1 MVFQVSLVN
10 LINLVIIVTGM
21 SISCMCFL
29 HIKASLNL
37 VNKQFRH
44 SFLIIFSLLFLYIR
58 IHLFRHI
65 LDGIPGTGVR
75 YALEIIPF
83 FEIITVS
90 IMPYTMNLLLMSVT
104 GTDKTGSWLKTLMK
118 IMLAVH
124 MVLLLAG
131 CLSGLFYYYDEN
143 NIYHRSSGYII
154 CNIIPFLMMIINMIL
169 LVWHGKNISLRV
181 KIAFWIYIIVPLVAI
196 IIQNIFYGIQYIIFS
211 MAVCSVF
218 MYLVILREQA
228 DQYKKQN
235 KSILRLQ
242 NGIIL
247 VMADL
252 VESRDKRTGSHLR
265 KTAEY
270 ARIIIDQM
278 KKHGVYTDQLTD
290 TFVEDVI
297 HSAPLHDI
305 GKIHVPDAIL
315 NKPGKLTDEEYEEI
329 KKHTI
334 AGRDI
339 INSAIEMMSEENS
352 GYLKEARTLAY
363 CHHEK
368 WDGTGYP
375 QGLSG
380 EQIPLSARI
389 MAIADMF
396 DALLSERSYKQV
408 FSFEEA
414 MDIIKKESGTH
425 FDPRIIEAFVS
436 AEMEI
441 HKLLCSEIG

>member
-1 MVFQVSLVN
+1 MLFHISLVDIIN
-10 LINLVIIVTGM
+10 IVLIATGM

-29 HIKASLNL
+29 HVKVSPSLGNT
-37 VNKQFRH
+37 KFRRC
-44 SFLIIFSLLFLYIR
+44 FLIIFSLLFLYIL
-58 IHLFRHI
+58 IHLFREI
-65 LDGIPGTGVR
+65 LEGLPGKATR
-75 YALEIIPF
+75 YVLEIIPLL
-83 FEIITVS
+83 ETITVS
-90 IMPYTMNLLLMSVT
+90 ILPYTMSQLLMSVT
-104 GTDKTGSWLKTLMK
+104 GTDITGKWLKKLML
-118 IMLAVH
+118 ILLVVQF
-124 MVLLLAG
+124 VLLLAG
-131 CLSGLFYYYDEN
+131 SPFGLFYYYDQN
-143 NIYHRSSGYII
+143 NIYHRSPGYII
-154 CNIIPFLMMIINMIL
+154 SNIIPFLMMIINMIL
-169 LVWHGKNISLRV
+169 LVWHGKNITLRV
-181 KIAFWIYIIVPLVAI
+181 KVAFWVYLIMPLIAI
-196 IIQNIFYGIQYIIFS
+196 IIQNMFYGIQYIIFS
-211 MAVCSVF
+211 MVAGSVF
-218 MYLVILREQA
+218 MYVIIIREQA
-228 DQYKKQN
+228 DRYKKQN

-247 VMADL
+247 VMAEL

-270 ARIIIDQM
+270 VRIIIEQM

-290 TFVEDVI
+290 TFIQDVI

-329 KKHTI
+329 KKHTT

-396 DALLSERSYKQV
+396 DALMSERSYKQV
-408 FSFEEA
+408 YSFEEA

-425 FDPRIIEAFVS
+425 FDPHIAEVFVS
-436 AEMEI
+436 AGNEI
-441 HKLLCSEIG
+441 YPKE

>member
-1 MVFQVSLVN
+1 MIFHISLVD
-10 LINLVIIVTGM
+10 LINIVMIAAGM

-37 VNKQFRH
+37 GDKKFRH
-44 SFLIIFSLLFLYIR
+44 SFLIIFSLLFLYIFTHMLR
-58 IHLFRHI
+58 QV
-65 LDGIPGTGVR
+65 LDDMPGTGIR
-75 YALEIIPF
+75 YALEIIPII
-83 FEIITVS
+83 EIITVS
-90 IMPYTMNLLLMSVT
+90 ITPYTMNQLLMSVT
-104 GTDKTGSWLKTLMK
+104 RTDITEKWLKNLMK
-118 IMLAVH
+118 A
-124 MVLLLAG
+124 LLAAQIILVLVG
-131 CLSGLFYYYDEN
+131 GPCGLFYHYDQN
-143 NIYHRSSGYII
+143 NVYHRSSGYFIS
-154 CNIIPFLMMIINMIL
+154 NIIPLLILITNMIL
-169 LVWHGKNISLRV
+169 LVWNGKNITLRV
-181 KIAFWIYIIVPLVAI
+181 KIAFWVYIIMPLIAI
-196 IIQNIFYGIQYIIFS
+196 VIQNMFYGIQYIIFS
-211 MAVCSVF
+211 MVAGSVF

-228 DQYKKQN
+228 DQYKRQN
-235 KSILRLQ
+235 KSISRMQ
-242 NGIIL
+242 SGIIL
-247 VMADL
+247 VMAEL

-270 ARIIIDQM
+270 ARIIIEQM

-290 TFVEDVI
+290 SFIKDVI

-305 GKIHVPDAIL
+305 GKIHVPDSIL

-329 KKHTI
+329 KKHTT

-339 INSAIEMMSEENS
+339 INSAIDMVSEENS
-352 GYLKEARTLAY
+352 GYLNEARNLAY

-396 DALLSERSYKQV
+396 DALMSERSYKQV
-408 FSFEEA
+408 FSFEDA
-414 MDIIKKESGTH
+414 MNIIKKESGTH

-436 AEMEI
+436 AEAEI
-441 HKLLCSEIG
+441 HELLCSDID

>member
-1 MVFQVSLVN
+1 MLFHISLVD
-10 LINLVIIVTGM
+10 LINIVLIAAGM

-29 HIKASLNL
+29 HVKVSPSLGNT
-37 VNKQFRH
+37 KFRRC
-44 SFLIIFSLLFLYIR
+44 FLTIFSLLFLYIL
-58 IHLFRHI
+58 IHLFREI
-65 LDGIPGTGVR
+65 LEGLPGKATR
-75 YALEIIPF
+75 YVLEIIPLL
-83 FEIITVS
+83 ETITVS
-90 IMPYTMNLLLMSVT
+90 ILPYTMSQLLMSVT
-104 GTDKTGSWLKTLMK
+104 GTDITGKWLKKLML
-118 IMLAVH
+118 ILLVVQF
-124 MVLLLAG
+124 VLLLAG
-131 CLSGLFYYYDEN
+131 SPFGLFYYYDQN
-143 NIYHRSSGYII
+143 NIYHRSPGYII
-154 CNIIPFLMMIINMIL
+154 SNIIPFLMMIINMIL
-169 LVWHGKNISLRV
+169 LVWHGKNITLRV
-181 KIAFWIYIIVPLVAI
+181 KVAFWVYLIMPLIAI
-196 IIQNIFYGIQYIIFS
+196 IIQNMFYGIQYIIFS
-211 MAVCSVF
+211 MVAGSVF
-218 MYLVILREQA
+218 MYVIIIREQA

-247 VMADL
+247 VMAEL

-270 ARIIIDQM
+270 VRIIIEQM

-329 KKHTI
+329 KKHTT

-396 DALLSERSYKQV
+396 DALMSERSYKQV
-408 FSFEEA
+408 YSFEEA
-414 MDIIKKESGTH
+414 METIKKESGTH
-425 FDPRIIEAFVS
+425 FDPHIAEVFVS
-436 AEMEI
+436 AGNEI
-441 HKLLCSEIG
+441 YPKE

>member
-1 MVFQVSLVN
+1 MLFHISLVD
-10 LINLVIIVTGM
+10 LINIVLIATGM

-29 HIKASLNL
+29 HVKVSPSLGNT
-37 VNKQFRH
+37 KFRRC
-44 SFLIIFSLLFLYIR
+44 FLIIFSLLFLYIL
-58 IHLFRHI
+58 IHLFREI
-65 LDGIPGTGVR
+65 LEGLPGKATR
-75 YALEIIPF
+75 YVLEIIPLL
-83 FEIITVS
+83 ETITVS
-90 IMPYTMNLLLMSVT
+90 ILPYTMSQLLMSVT
-104 GTDKTGSWLKTLMK
+104 GTDITGKWLKKLML
-118 IMLAVH
+118 ILLVVQF
-124 MVLLLAG
+124 VLLLAG
-131 CLSGLFYYYDEN
+131 SPFGLFYYYDQN
-143 NIYHRSSGYII
+143 NIYHRSPGYII
-154 CNIIPFLMMIINMIL
+154 SNIIPFLMMIINMIL
-169 LVWHGKNISLRV
+169 LVWHGKKNTLRV
-181 KIAFWIYIIVPLVAI
+181 KVAFWVYLIMPLIAI
-196 IIQNIFYGIQYIIFS
+196 IIQNMFYGIQYIIFS
-211 MAVCSVF
+211 MVAGSVF
-218 MYLVILREQA
+218 MYVIIIREQA
-228 DQYKKQN
+228 DRYKKQN

-247 VMADL
+247 VMAEL

-270 ARIIIDQM
+270 VRIIIEQM

-329 KKHTI
+329 KKHTT

-396 DALLSERSYKQV
+396 DALMSERSYKQV
-408 FSFEEA
+408 YSFEEA
-414 MDIIKKESGTH
+414 METIKKESGTH
-425 FDPRIIEAFVS
+425 FDPHIAEVFVS
-436 AEMEI
+436 AGNEI
-441 HKLLCSEIG
+441 YPKE

>member
-1 MVFQVSLVN
+1 MLFHISLVDIIN
-10 LINLVIIVTGM
+10 IVLIATGM

-29 HIKASLNL
+29 HVKVSPSLGNT
-37 VNKQFRH
+37 KFRRC
-44 SFLIIFSLLFLYIR
+44 FLIIFSLLFLYIL
-58 IHLFRHI
+58 IHLFREI
-65 LDGIPGTGVR
+65 LEGLPGKATR
-75 YALEIIPF
+75 YVLEIIPLL
-83 FEIITVS
+83 ETITVS
-90 IMPYTMNLLLMSVT
+90 ILPYTMSQLLMSVT
-104 GTDKTGSWLKTLMK
+104 GTDITGKWLKKLML
-118 IMLAVH
+118 ILLVVQF
-124 MVLLLAG
+124 VLLLAG
-131 CLSGLFYYYDEN
+131 SPFGLFYYYDQN
-143 NIYHRSSGYII
+143 NIYHRSPGYII
-154 CNIIPFLMMIINMIL
+154 SNIIPFLMMIINMIL
-169 LVWHGKNISLRV
+169 LVWHGKNITLRV
-181 KIAFWIYIIVPLVAI
+181 KVAFWVYLIMPLIAI
-196 IIQNIFYGIQYIIFS
+196 IIQNMFYGIQYIIFS
-211 MAVCSVF
+211 MVAGSVF
-218 MYLVILREQA
+218 MYVIIIREQA
-228 DQYKKQN
+228 DRYKKQN

-247 VMADL
+247 VMAEL

-270 ARIIIDQM
+270 VRIIIEQM

-290 TFVEDVI
+290 TFIQDVI

-305 GKIHVPDAIL
+305 GKSHVPDAIL

-329 KKHTI
+329 KKHTT

-396 DALLSERSYKQV
+396 DALMSERSYKQV
-408 FSFEEA
+408 YSFEEA

-425 FDPRIIEAFVS
+425 FDPHIAEVFVS
-436 AEMEI
+436 AGNEI
-441 HKLLCSEIG
+441 YPKE